1 MSQSSP
7 PKNHAVLW
15 VVSALLV
22 AAGLAILL
30 LGTTSSATTS
40 PFALPEAAPLPADT
54 ESPILSPQETTTA
67 LPGNANP
74 APLDTA
80 TLAAAE
86 GSATAI
92 PASVPV
98 AGELTIA
105 LPEPLPPELM
115 DGVVRWA
122 TQQPGTRI
130 VTDTQGADIW
140 ISTDAGGALL
150 AERIYVPVSRYG
162 DLEDAVSPADLLGDW
177 MASPESGQL
186 AMVADAN
193 AAAGMAMLWGTPQ
206 QLEVLPDGHA
216 MAATL
221 ENSRG
226 RHGVLPFD
234 QLVPAVKALSI
245 GGLDPTDN
253 QFDASDYPLALRLY
267 VDSTPEA
274 AQHAASLQRFVAQE
288 GLATNRD
295 PNKLTVLM
303 MTGVTAM
310 ARMTALR
317 MEQHGY
323 DYPAAEIG
331 PILAGA
337 DITDISNEIPFTPDC
352 QVNASEDNLTLCSS
366 PDYLQ
371 ALRDV
376 GVDIVGLTGNHLN
389 DFGKDDSLW
398 SIQFYKDENLAT
410 YGGGANLEE
419 SLKPL
424 VVQHNG
430 NRLAFLG
437 ANSFGPQIA
446 WAETD
451 WPGSAPYDEA
461 QMSQAIADAHSKLG
475 ADVVLAEMQ
484 WEESY
489 DTLPIQTQV
498 AGFRAL
504 SAAGADIVTGVQS
517 HVPQAVEF
525 TDTGTILYG
534 LGNFFFDQ
542 MWSDATRQ
550 GLIPR
555 HTIYDGRHIST
566 KLQTTVLEDFAQP
579 RWASEGERQQILS
592 RVFTASGW

>member
-15 VVSALLV
+15 VVSTLLI

-30 LGTTSSATTS
+30 LGTTSSATTP
-40 PFALPEAAPLPADT
+40 PFALPAAAPLPADG
-54 ESPILSPQETTTA
+54 ESPSLPPLDATATLSSD
-67 LPGNANP
+67 ANP
-74 APLDTA
+74 APPDKA
-80 TLAAAE
+80 TLAAPP
-86 GSATAI
+86 GSATAS
-92 PASVPV
+92 PASLSITN
-98 AGELTIA
+98 GLTIA
-105 LPEPLPPELM
+105 LPEPLPPELL
-115 DGVVRWA
+115 DGLLRWV

-130 VTDTQGADIW
+130 VTDTQDADIW

-150 AERIYVPVSRYG
+150 AERIYVAVSRYG
-162 DLEDAVSPADLLGDW
+162 DLEDAVSAADFLGDW
-177 MASPESGQL
+177 MASAESGQL
-186 AMVADAN
+186 AMVADPN
-193 AAAGMAMLWGTPQ
+193 AAAGMALLWGAPQ
-206 QLEVLPDGHA
+206 QLEVLTDGHA

-253 QFDASDYPLALRLY
+253 HFDAADYPLALRLY

-274 AQHAASLQRFVAQE
+274 AQQAASLQRFIAQE

-295 PNKLTVLM
+295 PSKLTVLM

-317 MEQHGY
+317 MEQKGY

-331 PILAGA
+331 PILAAA
-337 DITDISNEIPFTPDC
+337 DITHISNEIPFTPDC
-352 QVNASEDNLTLCSS
+352 QVNANEGNLTLCSS

-371 ALRDV
+371 ALRAV

-398 SIQFYKDENLAT
+398 SMQFYKDQNLAT

-446 WAETD
+446 WAEPD

-461 QMSQAIADAHSKLG
+461 QLSQAIADARSKLG

-489 DTLPIQTQV
+489 DTLPIQSQV

-525 TDTGTILYG
+525 TDNGIILYG
-534 LGNFFFDQ
+534 LGNLFFDQ

-555 HTIYDGRHIST
+555 HTIYDGRYIST
-566 KLQTTVLEDFAQP
+566 KLLTTVLEDFAQP
-579 RWASEGERQQILS
+579 RWASDDERQVILN
-592 RVFTASGW
+592 RIFTASGW